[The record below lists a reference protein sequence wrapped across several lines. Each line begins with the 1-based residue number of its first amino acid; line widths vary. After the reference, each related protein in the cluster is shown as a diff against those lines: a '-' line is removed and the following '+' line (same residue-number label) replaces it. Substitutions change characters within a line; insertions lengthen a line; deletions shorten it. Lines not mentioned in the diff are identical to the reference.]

1 MVNLDSS
8 STKAIER
15 IQSIILGLRED
26 IDIVDLADNSL
37 LGGYI
42 PAQLRNWRDNDFNYE
57 VDVYNFLAGVYKN
70 EDSSSLE
77 IFFENLYKSI
87 NKFHCC
93 RRFTDREKCSII
105 KENWSYKSC
114 EGCAKFLDNG
124 IKTRLSKYIKSLG
137 YSIDDEG
144 FVVSN
149 TDETVEIGQV
159 VAEIRKEIPVDIVGV
174 LLPKDIRIKGKEM
187 SEAYVLLY
195 CIENSLRIFIE
206 KICANQYGDDFIQK
220 IKISTDSKRKISKR
234 KSDEEKNKWL
244 SFRGG
249 NDLFYL
255 DLDDLGK
262 VIINN
267 WDIFSGFFPNQNWIV
282 GKIEEIS
289 KCRNLIAH
297 NSYLKRDEVNLLALY
312 YKQIL
317 KQIQAQYKME

>member
-1 MVNLDSS
+1 MFNLDSS
-8 STKAIER
+8 STKAIES
-15 IQSIILGLRED
+15 IQSIILGLRER
-26 IDIVDLADNSL
+26 INIVDLADDSL

-42 PAQLRNWRDNDFNYE
+42 PAQLRNWRDSDFNYE
-57 VDVYNFLAGVYKN
+57 VDVYKFLAGAYKN

-137 YSIDDEG
+137 YSIDEEG
-144 FVVSN
+144 FIVSD
-149 TDETVEIGQV
+149 TSETVEIEQV
-159 VAEIRKEIPVDIVGV
+159 VAEVKRGIPVDIVGE
-174 LLPKDIRIKGKEM
+174 LLPEDIRKKGKEM

-195 CIENSLRIFIE
+195 CIENSLRLFID
-206 KICANQYGDDFIQK
+206 KICANQCGGDFIQK
-220 IKISTDSKRKISKR
+220 INISTHSKQKISNR
-234 KSDEEKNKWL
+234 KSDEKKHKWL
-244 SFRGG
+244 SVRGG

-255 DLDDLGK
+255 DLEDLGK
-262 VIINN
+262 VIQNN
-267 WDIFSGFFPNQNWIV
+267 WDIFNRYFPNQNWIV
-282 GKIEEIS
+282 TKIEEIS

-297 NSYLKRDEVNLLALY
+297 NSYLKRDEVHLLTLY

-317 KQIQAQYKME
+317 KQIQAQYKLE